1 MALPE
6 QHPDLS
12 VRQIINTKK
21 NKTRQKF
28 TEKLIPALL
37 LLTAIVSVLTT
48 IGILFTLL

>member
-21 NKTRQKF
+21 KTKQDKN
-28 TEKLIPALL
+28 LL
-37 LLTAIVSVLTT
+37 KN
-48 IGILFTLL
+48 